1 MESTQ
6 LNAPKPMEQESRR
19 LRVVEHKKAN
29 SFSEKITLKA
39 VLVFAFIVGTICLM
53 LYNQA
58 QINEVN
64 NKINSVKSDI
74 QQLESDYVRM
84 HSSLESKISLRNV
97 ALKAEQELGLQ
108 KLDQYKTVHV
118 RIYEEDQVELLETDE
133 GVSISDHVETF
144 VANAIHRI
152 KSTFDAA

>member
-1 MESTQ
+1 
-6 LNAPKPMEQESRR
+6 MEQESRR